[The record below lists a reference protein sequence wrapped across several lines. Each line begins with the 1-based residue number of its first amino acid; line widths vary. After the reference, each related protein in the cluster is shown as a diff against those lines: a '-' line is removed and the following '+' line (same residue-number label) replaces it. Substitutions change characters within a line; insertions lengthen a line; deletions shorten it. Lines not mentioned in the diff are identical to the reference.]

1 MAVFNQANP
10 HIKVIIEYHLNKMQS
25 TKVNMMLWVRWKKPV
40 KSAFMLDP
48 EDREGA
54 QDKEGNTGDNSIKEE
69 M

>member
-1 MAVFNQANP
+1 
-10 HIKVIIEYHLNKMQS
+10 MQS